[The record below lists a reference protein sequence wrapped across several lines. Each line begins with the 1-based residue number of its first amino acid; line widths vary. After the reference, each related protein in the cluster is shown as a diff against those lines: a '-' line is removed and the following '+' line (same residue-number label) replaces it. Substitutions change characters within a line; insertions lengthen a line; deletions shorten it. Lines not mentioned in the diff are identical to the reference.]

1 MSISCNARWLC
12 GWQEGDPRR
21 AQESGG
27 DKEVT
32 EDLFLEKFRNDVAK
46 FSGNYDEF
54 FIAVK
59 RKDGNISWKSSDT
72 TWAIGA
78 CRRYQVMMDE
88 MDRQDERKR
97 Q

>member
-1 MSISCNARWLC
+1 MS
-12 GWQEGDPRR
+12 
-21 AQESGG
+21 
-27 DKEVT
+27 
-32 EDLFLEKFRNDVAK
+32 EDEFLKKFQMDVAR

-54 FIAVK
+54 FVAVK

-78 CRRYQVMMDE
+78 CARYKIMMDE
-88 MDRQDERKR
+88 MDRGHERNDND